1 MSNSRNASITARSRL
16 AVSCKFLPLA
26 IFCGTVLS
34 GCGAPAAAELTED
47 GQEIASSQEALLP
60 TCSLG
65 SVRTTLIQPGFTS
78 SIPQK
83 LSSLKITARNVGT
96 VPCSIAGTVE
106 IRQDGKLVATETLPA
121 RDFPKGFS
129 STTKFTRQ
137 YTLPANVKVCYGPAF
152 TCLSLT
158 VNSPIGE

>member
-1 MSNSRNASITARSRL
+1 M
-16 AVSCKFLPLA
+16 P
-26 IFCGTVLS
+26 GD
-34 GCGAPAAAELTED
+34 LTED
-47 GQEIASSQEALLP
+47 GEAVASAQEALLP
-60 TCSLG
+60 ACSLG
-65 SVRTTLIQPGFTS
+65 SVRTTLIQPGFTT

-96 VPCSIAGTVE
+96 VACSVAGTAE
-106 IRQDGKLVATETLPA
+106 IRQNGTLVATETLPA

-137 YTLPANVKVCYGPAF
+137 YTVPANVKVCYGPSF

-158 VNSPIGE
+158 VNPPIGE